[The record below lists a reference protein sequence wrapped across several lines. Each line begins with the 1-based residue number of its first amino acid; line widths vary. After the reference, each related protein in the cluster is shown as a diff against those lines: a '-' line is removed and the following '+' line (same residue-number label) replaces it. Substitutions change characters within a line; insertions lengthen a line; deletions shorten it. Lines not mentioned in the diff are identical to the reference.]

1 MSERREADDE
11 ADAQQQI
18 ATDLR
23 TIPGQMRAP
32 EAAFQIG
39 IVELQARKAALEL
52 KRVSRLGRRIC
63 TACVTRSCLS
73 FGD

>member
-1 MSERREADDE
+1 MRERREANDE

-23 TIPGQMRAP
+23 AIPGQMRAS

-39 IVELQARKAALEL
+39 IVELQARKAALKL

-63 TACVTRSCLS
+63 TACVTRYCLS